1 MTYSTAVAMATQSIF
16 TVLIKPFSFTLMNFQ
31 KNTPYDVSSTY
42 LFMNRI
48 GGVMVSVGYTI
59 KIQLSVLALS
69 H

>member
-1 MTYSTAVAMATQSIF
+1 
-16 TVLIKPFSFTLMNFQ
+16 MNFQ